1 MPSLKA
7 LILHP
12 DASVRSEIR
21 KYLSGSKIVR
31 VLGETIS
38 ADEALELHKAVG
50 YGIIFLS
57 LEFKEGISGIEL
69 AQALGAS
76 KHKPGL
82 IFIAEDETKAYLAF
96 ELGAIDYL
104 IWPPNEERINKSIER
119 ISRFKSHFREIP
131 EPSDWKEPGSGV
143 ETGEETLQLS
153 LGEDEQDKF
162 LSALKSAWDFSQTRQ
177 PEIEKLPVNQD
188 GRMILI
194 PYTQIIFV
202 EAYED
207 YSYVHTANQKFLTSH
222 RLKYLEERLGPHRF
236 FRVHRKYLVNLEM
249 VTEIASLPGSNFMLR
264 TAGRTRIELPISR
277 RRIGKLKQILGM

>member
-1 MPSLKA
+1 LPSLKT

-12 DASVRSEIR
+12 DSKVRSAIR
-21 KYLSGSKIVR
+21 ESLRGVKIVR
-31 VLGETIS
+31 LLGETVC
-38 ADEALELHKAVG
+38 ADEALELHKEVG
-50 YGIIFLS
+50 YGIIFLAID
-57 LEFKEGISGIEL
+57 FNEGINGIEL
-69 AQALGAS
+69 AQTLGAS
-76 KHKPGL
+76 KNKPGL
-82 IFIAEDETKAYLAF
+82 IFIAEDETNAYLAF
-96 ELGAIDYL
+96 ELGAVDYL
-104 IWPPNEERINKSIER
+104 IWPPDKERMAKTVER

-131 EPSDWKEPGSGV
+131 EPSDWKESGTGV
-143 ETGEETLQLS
+143 ETGEETLQLP
-153 LGEDEQDKF
+153 LEEEEQDRF
-162 LSALKSAWDFSQTRQ
+162 LAALKHAWDYSQTRQ

-207 YSYVHTANQKFLTSH
+207 YSYVHTATQKFLTSH
-222 RLKYLEERLGPHRF
+222 RLKALEERLEPHRF

-249 VTEIASLPGSNFMLR
+249 VTEVASLPGSNFMLR

>member
-7 LILHP
+7 LIIHP
-12 DASVRSEIR
+12 DPDVRSEIR
-21 KYLSGSKIVR
+21 RNLAGSKVVR
-31 VLGETIS
+31 VLGETVA

-50 YGIIFLS
+50 YGIIFLA
-57 LEFKEGISGIEL
+57 LDLGEGGSGVEL

-82 IFIAEDETKAYLAF
+82 IFIAEDETKAYQAF
-96 ELGAIDYL
+96 ELGAVDYL
-104 IWPPNEERINKSIER
+104 IWPPDKDRMGKTLERIA
-119 ISRFKSHFREIP
+119 RFKSHFREIP
-131 EPSDWKEPGSGV
+131 EPSDWKESGTGV
-143 ETGEETLQLS
+143 ETGEETLQLP
-153 LGEDEQDKF
+153 LADDEQDRF
-162 LSALKSAWDFSQTRQ
+162 LSALKNAWDFSQTRQ

-188 GRMILI
+188 GSMILI

-222 RLKYLEERLGPHRF
+222 RLKNLEERLEPHRF
-236 FRVHRKYLVNLEM
+236 LRVHRKYLVNLEM
-249 VTEIASLPGSNFMLR
+249 VTEIATLPGSNFMLR

>member
-1 MPSLKA
+1 M
-7 LILHP
+7 
-12 DASVRSEIR
+12 DAEVRSTIR
-21 KYLSGSKIVR
+21 KSLSGEKIVR
-31 VLGETIS
+31 VLGETVN

-50 YGIIFLS
+50 YGIIFLG
-57 LEFKEGISGIEL
+57 LEYEEGISGIEL
-69 AQALGAS
+69 AQALGSS

-96 ELGAIDYL
+96 ELGAVDYL
-104 IWPPNEERINKSIER
+104 IWPPDEDRMAKTIER
-119 ISRFKSHFREIP
+119 ILRFKSHFREVP
-131 EPSDWKEPGSGV
+131 EPSDWKDSGSGV
-143 ETGEETLQLS
+143 EIGEETLQLS
-153 LGEDEQDKF
+153 LGEDEQDRF
-162 LSALKSAWDFSQTRQ
+162 LSALKNAWDFSQTRQ

-222 RLKYLEERLGPHRF
+222 RLKNLEERLEPHSF

>member
-1 MPSLKA
+1 MTSLKT

-12 DASVRSEIR
+12 DSGVRTSIR
-21 KYLSGSKIVR
+21 EALRGSKLVR
-31 VLGETIS
+31 VLGETVC
-38 ADEALELHKAVG
+38 AEEALELHRAVG
-50 YGIIFLS
+50 YGIIFLVMNPDDS
-57 LEFKEGISGIEL
+57 SEGADL
-69 AQALGAS
+69 AQSLGAS

-82 IFIAEDETKAYLAF
+82 IFIADDETKAYLAF

-104 IWPPNEERINKSIER
+104 IWPPDENRMNKTLERIA
-119 ISRFKSHFREIP
+119 RFKSHFREVP
-131 EPSDWKEPGSGV
+131 HPSDWEESGSGV

-153 LGEDEQDKF
+153 LEDDEQDRF
-162 LSALKSAWDFSQTRQ
+162 LSALKNAWDYSQTRQ

-188 GRMILI
+188 GSMILI

-207 YSYVHTANQKFLTSH
+207 YSYVHTSTQKFLTSH
-222 RLKYLEERLGPHRF
+222 RLKNLEERLEPHRF

>member
-1 MPSLKA
+1 LPSLKT

-12 DASVRSEIR
+12 DADVRSSIR
-21 KYLSGSKIVR
+21 ENLSDVKLVR
-31 VLGETIS
+31 VLGETVN

-50 YGIIFLS
+50 YGIIFLG
-57 LEFKEGISGIEL
+57 LEFSEGLSGIEL

-76 KHKPGL
+76 RHKPGL
-82 IFIAEDETKAYLAF
+82 IFIAEDETKAYQAF

-104 IWPPNEERINKSIER
+104 IWPADKDRMEKTVER

-131 EPSDWKEPGSGV
+131 EPSDWKESGSGV

-153 LGEDEQDKF
+153 LGEDEQDRF
-162 LSALKSAWDFSQTRQ
+162 LSALKNAWDFSQTRQ
-177 PEIEKLPVNQD
+177 PEIEKLPVNL
-188 GRMILI
+188 GRQHDPDPLY
-194 PYTQIIFV
+194 P
-202 EAYED
+202 D
-207 YSYVHTANQKFLTSH
+207 YFCGSLRRLFICSYSQSEISYVPQV
-222 RLKYLEERLGPHRF
+222 EEFRGASGAAPF

>member
-1 MPSLKA
+1 MPSLKT

-12 DASVRSEIR
+12 DAEVRSAIR
-21 KYLSGSKIVR
+21 KYLSGSKIMR
-31 VLGETIS
+31 VLGETVN

-50 YGIIFLS
+50 YGIIFLG
-57 LEFKEGISGIEL
+57 LDYCEGSSGIEL

-82 IFIAEDETKAYLAF
+82 VFIAEDESNAYHAF
-96 ELGAIDYL
+96 ELGAVDYL
-104 IWPPNEERINKSIER
+104 IWPPDEDRVAKTIER
-119 ISRFKSHFREIP
+119 ILRFKSHFREVP
-131 EPSDWKEPGSGV
+131 EPSDWKESGSGV

-153 LGEDEQDKF
+153 LGEDEQDRF
-162 LSALKSAWDFSQTRQ
+162 LSALKHAWDFSQTRQ

-222 RLKYLEERLGPHRF
+222 RLKNLEERLEPHRF

>member
-1 MPSLKA
+1 MPSLKT

-12 DASVRSEIR
+12 DSKVRSAIR
-21 KYLSGSKIVR
+21 ESLRGVKVVR
-31 VLGETIS
+31 LLGETVR
-38 ADEALELHKAVG
+38 ADEALELHKEVG
-50 YGIIFLS
+50 YGIIFLAID
-57 LEFKEGISGIEL
+57 FNEGISGIEL
-69 AQALGAS
+69 AQTLGSS
-76 KHKPGL
+76 KNKPGL
-82 IFIAEDETKAYLAF
+82 IFIAEDETNAYLAF
-96 ELGAIDYL
+96 ELGAVDYL
-104 IWPPNEERINKSIER
+104 IWPPDKDRMAKTVER

-131 EPSDWKEPGSGV
+131 EPSDWKESGTGV
-143 ETGEETLQLS
+143 ETGEETLQLP
-153 LGEDEQDKF
+153 LEEEEQDRF
-162 LSALKSAWDFSQTRQ
+162 LAALKHAWDYSQTRQ

-207 YSYVHTANQKFLTSH
+207 YSYVHTATQKFLTSH
-222 RLKYLEERLGPHRF
+222 RLKTLEERLEPHRF

-249 VTEIASLPGSNFMLR
+249 VTEVASLPGSNFMLR

>member
-57 LEFKEGISGIEL
+57 LEFNEGISGIEL

-104 IWPPNEERINKSIER
+104 IWPPNKERINKSIER

>member
-1 MPSLKA
+1 MPSLKT

-12 DASVRSEIR
+12 DSQVRSAIR
-21 KYLSGSKIVR
+21 ESLRGVKVVR
-31 VLGETIS
+31 LLGETVC
-38 ADEALELHKAVG
+38 ADEALELHKEVG
-50 YGIIFLS
+50 YGIIFLAID
-57 LEFKEGISGIEL
+57 FNEGINGIEL
-69 AQALGAS
+69 AQTLGSS
-76 KHKPGL
+76 KNKPGL
-82 IFIAEDETKAYLAF
+82 IFIAEDETNAYLAF
-96 ELGAIDYL
+96 ELGAVDYL
-104 IWPPNEERINKSIER
+104 IWPPDKERMAKTVER

-131 EPSDWKEPGSGV
+131 EPSDWKESGTGV
-143 ETGEETLQLS
+143 ETGEETLQLP
-153 LGEDEQDKF
+153 LEEEEQDRF
-162 LSALKSAWDFSQTRQ
+162 LTALKHAWDYSQTRQ

-207 YSYVHTANQKFLTSH
+207 YSYVHTATQKFLTSH
-222 RLKYLEERLGPHRF
+222 RLKALEERLEPHRF

-249 VTEIASLPGSNFMLR
+249 VTEVASLPGSNFMLR